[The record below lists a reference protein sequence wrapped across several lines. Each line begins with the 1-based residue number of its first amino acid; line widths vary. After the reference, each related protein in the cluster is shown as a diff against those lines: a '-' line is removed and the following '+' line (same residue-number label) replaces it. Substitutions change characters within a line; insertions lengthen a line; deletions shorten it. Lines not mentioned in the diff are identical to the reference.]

1 MKRWIS
7 GVCAAVLC
15 LGGARGVCAKVAD
28 YVPPTEHEIS
38 QPSGETF
45 EVVGNLPYEVGTIVT
60 AGNNSST
67 YPKSYHIYLHEDGYW
82 YYREYDHI
90 VITNPYDPS
99 FRVIVKTSEE
109 FERCKDEYKTDD
121 NHLYNWEYVLAAN
134 SKFMIDPLP
143 DRVFDT
149 LNFEANTDPFRMR
162 ETDQEEKDAMAAAIE
177 AERERL
183 GKNVTS
189 VISDPGPEMFIY
201 EPVETEAAGEHI
213 AAETAPPQTNVQ
225 TEEIS
230 SASSQ
235 PASSQPTE
243 TVEDTSAAA
252 PVIAEPPED
261 TGGGIIWILLLCGG
275 AAIAA
280 GVVIILLLQKRKKQT
295 HIEADK

>member
-1 MKRWIS
+1 MKRWI
-7 GVCAAVLC
+7 GGLCAAVFC
-15 LGGARGVCAKVAD
+15 LGCAGGVCAKVAD

-60 AGNNSST
+60 ARNNSST

-90 VITNPYDPS
+90 VITNPYDPN

-109 FERCKDEYKTDD
+109 FERCKDKYKTDD

-162 ETDQEEKDAMAAAIE
+162 ETSQEEKDAMAAAIE

-183 GKNVTS
+183 GKNMTS

-201 EPVETEAAGEHI
+201 EPVETETAGESI
-213 AAETAPPQTNVQ
+213 TAETEQPQ
-225 TEEIS
+225 TEEVS
-230 SASSQ
+230 SASGQ
-235 PASSQPTE
+235 PVSSQPTE
-243 TVEDTSAAA
+243 TVEDASAAA
-252 PVIAEPPED
+252 QVVTDSPED
-261 TGGGIIWILLLCGG
+261 TGGGMLWVILLCGG
-275 AAIAA
+275 GVVVIA
-280 GVVIILLLQKRKKQT
+280 GVVVIILLQKRKQKARQ
-295 HIEADK
+295 